1 MAIVSR
7 PWAGALIVAC
17 AAVMS
22 SNGQEPG
29 WISLFAQSPGA
40 AGAPPQV
47 SRADFERWKK
57 EHSNWG
63 RWGPDDQVG
72 ALNLITPAKR
82 RQAAALVKEGV
93 SVSLS
98 RVADTEKAIDNPDP
112 FEHTMIAIGADRM
125 GVVPHGVA
133 HTHLDSLAHIHY
145 DGVFYNG
152 YKPDAG
158 SVMKSGHTRN
168 SIVNLKNGIF
178 TRGVLVD
185 LPRLKGVPYLEPGTP
200 IYAQDIEAWE
210 KMAGVKIG
218 PGDAVFLR
226 TGRWAR
232 RAALG
237 PFDTNRTA
245 RRSGPSAS
253 MIPWLRQRDVALLG
267 GDVPPSVAPSDVEGE
282 TGAVHDFALV
292 YLGVHIFDNCDLEA
306 LAEAAQ
312 ARKRWDFLLT
322 VAPLV
327 IQGGT
332 GSPVNPIATF

>member
-1 MAIVSR
+1 MRRLLAIVL
-7 PWAGALIVAC
+7 AIALPTTVA
-17 AAVMS
+17 S
-22 SNGQEPG
+22 
-29 WISLFAQSPGA
+29 QS
-40 AGAPPQV
+40 V
-47 SRADFERWKK
+47 SRAEFERWKT
-57 EHSNWG
+57 ELSNWG
-63 RWGPDDQVG
+63 RWGKDDQLG

-82 RQAAALVKEGV
+82 RQAAALVREGF

-98 RVADTEKAIDNPDP
+98 RDADTQKAIDNPDP
-112 FEHTMIAIGADRM
+112 FEHSMITTGSDRM
-125 GVVPHGVA
+125 GVIPHGVA
-133 HTHLDSLAHIHY
+133 HTHLDSLAHINY

-152 YKPDAG
+152 YKPNAD

-168 SIVNLKNGIF
+168 SIINLKNGIL

-200 IYAQDIEAWE
+200 IYARDIDAWE
-210 KMAGVKIG
+210 KVAGVKIG
-218 PGDAVFLR
+218 PGDAVFIR

-232 RAALG
+232 RAVTG

-245 RRSGPSAS
+245 KRSGPSAT

-267 GDVPPSVAPSDVEGE
+267 GDTPPSVAPSDAEGE

-306 LAEAAQ
+306 LAEAAA

-322 VAPLV
+322 VAPLA
-327 IQGGT
+327 IRGGT

>member
-1 MAIVSR
+1 MEDNMRRLLIIVLAI
-7 PWAGALIVAC
+7 ALPTTVA
-17 AAVMS
+17 S
-22 SNGQEPG
+22 
-29 WISLFAQSPGA
+29 QS
-40 AGAPPQV
+40 V
-47 SRADFERWKK
+47 SRAEFERWKT
-57 EHSNWG
+57 ELSNWG
-63 RWGPDDQVG
+63 RWGKDDQIG

-82 RQAAALVKEGV
+82 RQAAALVREGF

-98 RVADTEKAIDNPDP
+98 RDADTQKAIDNPDP
-112 FEHTMIAIGADRM
+112 FEHSMITTGSDRM
-125 GVVPHGVA
+125 GVIPHGVA
-133 HTHLDSLAHIHY
+133 HTHLDSLSHINY

-152 YKPDAG
+152 YKPNAE

-168 SIVNLKNGIF
+168 SIINLKNGIL

-200 IYAQDIEAWE
+200 IYARDIEAWE
-210 KMAGVKIG
+210 KVAGVKIG
-218 PGDAVFLR
+218 PGDAVFIR

-232 RAALG
+232 RAVTG

-245 RRSGPSAS
+245 KRSGPSAT

-267 GDVPPSVAPSDVEGE
+267 GDVPPSVAPSDAEGE

-306 LAEAAQ
+306 LAEAAA

-322 VAPLV
+322 VAPLA
-327 IQGGT
+327 IRGGT

>member
-1 MAIVSR
+1 MNKLLVVVLAFGLSATVVSQQQTTTR
-7 PWAGALIVAC
+7 
-17 AAVMS
+17 
-22 SNGQEPG
+22 
-29 WISLFAQSPGA
+29 AQ
-40 AGAPPQV
+40 
-47 SRADFERWKK
+47 FERWKT
-57 EHSNWG
+57 ELSNWG
-63 RWGPDDQVG
+63 RWGKDDQIG

-98 RVADTEKAIDNPDP
+98 RDADRQKAIDNPDP
-112 FEHTMIAIGADRM
+112 FEHRMLAIGSDHI
-125 GVVPHGVA
+125 GVIHHGVA

-152 YKPDAG
+152 YKPNAD

-178 TRGVLVD
+178 TRGILID

-200 IYAQDIEAWE
+200 ITPQDIEAWE
-210 KMAGVKIG
+210 KMAGVKVG
-218 PGDAVFLR
+218 AGDALFLR

-237 PFDTNRTA
+237 PFDQNRTGK
-245 RRSGPSAS
+245 RSGPSAS
-253 MIPWLRQRDVALLG
+253 MIPWLKQRDVALLG
-267 GDVPPSVAPSDVEGE
+267 GDVPPSLAPTDVEGE

-292 YLGVHIFDNCDLEA
+292 YLGVHIFDNVDLEA
-306 LAEAAQ
+306 LAEAAA
-312 ARKRWDFLLT
+312 ARKRWEFLLT
-322 VAPLV
+322 VAPLA
-327 IQGGT
+327 IGGAT